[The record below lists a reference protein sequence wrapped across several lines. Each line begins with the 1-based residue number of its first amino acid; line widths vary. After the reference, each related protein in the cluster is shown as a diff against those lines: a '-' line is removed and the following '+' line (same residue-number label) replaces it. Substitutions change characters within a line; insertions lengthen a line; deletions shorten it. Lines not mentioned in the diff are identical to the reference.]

1 MYLLASL
8 SATSVFLDLRERYS
22 LKVSVC
28 SLVLFEPE
36 PLVAISGSSLNNG
49 YGMVSRSLRS
59 RFVDLRNYKLIF
71 LFFIK
76 L

>member
-36 PLVAISGSSLNNG
+36 PFVVISGSSLNNG
-49 YGMVSRSLRS
+49 YGKVSLSLRS
-59 RFVDLRNYKLIF
+59 RLVDLRNYKFIF
-71 LFFIK
+71 LF

>member
-28 SLVLFEPE
+28 SLVLLEPD
-36 PLVAISGSSLNNG
+36 PLFVISGSSLNNG
-49 YGMVSRSLRS
+49 YGKVSRSLMS

-71 LFFIK
+71 FYYK

>member
-8 SATSVFLDLRERYS
+8 SETSVFLDLRERYS

-28 SLVLFEPE
+28 SLVLFDPE
-36 PLVAISGSSLNNG
+36 PLVVISGSSLNNG
-49 YGMVSRSLRS
+49 YGNVSSSLW
-59 RFVDLRNYKLIF
+59 FWKLDLRNYKLIF
-71 LFFIK
+71 LF